1 MNKKLGIISG
11 AGAFSGLFLYEKI
24 LKSISA
30 LGIERDK
37 DFPQIILHNYPFE
50 SMNETGIENIELAH
64 LELTCALKPLK
75 ECEKIIIA
83 CNTLHLIHEEERLIS
98 LPELILKELSLINEK
113 ALILCSQS
121 SKQYKLFGEDY
132 FYLDNLLLDFSNKI
146 ILDKLKGIS
155 TNEQQY
161 INSVI
166 NQAQQLGVNT
176 IVVGCTELSMI
187 DWKFY
192 LYPNFK
198 FIDGVEL
205 ATKQVLDWHLTGEKN
220 ESL

>member
-24 LKSISA
+24 LKEISA
-30 LGIERDK
+30 SGIEKDK

-50 SMNETGIENIELAH
+50 SMNEKGIENIELAH
-64 LELTCALKPLK
+64 LELNCALKPLS

-83 CNTLHLIHEEERLIS
+83 CNTLHLIHEEERLIN
-98 LPELILKELSLINEK
+98 LPELILKELSVINEK

-121 SKQYKLFGEDY
+121 SKHYKLFGNDH
-132 FYLDNLLLDFSNKI
+132 FYSDNHLSEFSNKI
-146 ILDKLKGIS
+146 ILDKLKGVS
-155 TNEQQY
+155 TTEQQY
-161 INSVI
+161 INEVI
-166 NQAQQLGVNT
+166 YQARKLGVNT

-192 LYPNFK
+192 LYPNLK
-198 FIDGVEL
+198 FIDGIEL
-205 ATKQVLDWHLTGEKN
+205 ATKQVLNWHFTGENN
-220 ESL
+220 EGL